1 VSQIFPNSKLPG
13 RLDVTRES
21 QGKSGVTPNFP
32 GSLGVMPNPPPTV
45 GLPGKKIISGSGF
58 RGVIGH
64 APYKNTLKN
73 KKCLEYK
80 AEHAEGGP

>member
-32 GSLGVMPNPPPTV
+32 GSLGVMPDPPPQ
-45 GLPGKKIISGSGF
+45 LAYPAKKKFQAAASGE
-58 RGVIGH
+58 
-64 APYKNTLKN
+64 L
-73 KKCLEYK
+73 
-80 AEHAEGGP
+80 